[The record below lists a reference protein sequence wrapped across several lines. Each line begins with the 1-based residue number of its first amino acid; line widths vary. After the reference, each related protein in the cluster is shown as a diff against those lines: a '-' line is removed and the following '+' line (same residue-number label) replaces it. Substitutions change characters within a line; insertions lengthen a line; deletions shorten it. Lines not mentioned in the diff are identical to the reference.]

1 MSGGQKQR
9 ISLARSLYSNAD
21 IYMLDDPLSAVDS
34 HVGKSIF
41 DSVIGPK
48 GLLKEKTRLFV
59 TNSLNF
65 LPQVDEIIMIDNGN
79 IVENGTYNDLKDKN
93 GIFTEFMKAYLE
105 SNESNQEFIKNIT
118 PDTETN
124 SFNKQMS
131 IISEKSVKLE
141 RESSILSKQNST
153 KKEKVGEKIIEKE
166 KIESGNVKFS
176 IVLEY
181 LKVCRLWLI
190 VIFFLMFVLSNLADM
205 SSSFWLSDWSNDA
218 VSKISIFANNTN
230 TTRSEPMSKFYRLGI
245 YSALG
250 LTKSLIGFIANL
262 TYVFMF
268 IKATRILHNKL
279 LYSVLRSDL
288 KFFESTPNGRIVNR
302 FTKDIAATEDLI
314 PYSVKSLVESV
325 LSLISTVIIISS
337 STPFILFA
345 LVPVI
350 VVYVLVQRYFI
361 PSNRQLERMQSAS
374 KSPIFA
380 HFSETQAG
388 VMTVRAYNLTNRFIK
403 MMEDYIDESFKNEYA
418 IAVSNRYWDFY
429 VFIEFN
435 LNVKIK
441 FNTFKMV
448 SIET

>member
-1 MSGGQKQR
+1 
-9 ISLARSLYSNAD
+9 
-21 IYMLDDPLSAVDS
+21 
-34 HVGKSIF
+34 
-41 DSVIGPK
+41 
-48 GLLKEKTRLFV
+48 
-59 TNSLNF
+59 
-65 LPQVDEIIMIDNGN
+65 
-79 IVENGTYNDLKDKN
+79 
-93 GIFTEFMKAYLE
+93 
-105 SNESNQEFIKNIT
+105 
-118 PDTETN
+118 
-124 SFNKQMS
+124 
-131 IISEKSVKLE
+131 
-141 RESSILSKQNST
+141 
-153 KKEKVGEKIIEKE
+153 
-166 KIESGNVKFS
+166 
-176 IVLEY
+176 
-181 LKVCRLWLI
+181 
-190 VIFFLMFVLSNLADM
+190 MFVLSNLADM

-245 YSALG
+245 YSILG

-262 TYVFMF
+262 TCIFMF
-268 IKATRILHNKL
+268 IKATKILHNKL

-288 KFFESTPNGRIVNR
+288 KFFESTPNGRIINR

-361 PSNRQLERMQSAS
+361 PSNRQLKRMQSAS

-429 VFIEFN
+429 VLIEFN